1 MLKRKVVKY
10 LTDWKKRQGH
20 KPLVID
26 GARQVGKTRSVIEFG
41 KNNYKNLV
49 VINFILAPK
58 FKTIFDDGFEVDSI
72 IKNISL
78 LEPEWHFEPGS
89 TLIFFDELQDC
100 PNCATSLKSFHIDG
114 RYDVICSGSLM
125 GMHYKEIDSNAVG
138 YKEDYTMYSMDF
150 EEYLW
155 AFGYGEDVIESL
167 LDKMVAVT
175 PLSATEM
182 SVFASKYRDYM
193 IVGGMPEIVNKF
205 VESGNFSGVLP
216 AQRQLLLDYEQ
227 DITKY
232 AAPLDKSKILSVYRH
247 IPVFLAKDNKK
258 FQITKISRN
267 ARSRDFVGVVDWLR
281 DAGIVNIC
289 YCLDRPELPLAGNY
303 KYDNYKMYYHDNGL
317 LIASL
322 DDEAQDDLRVNRNFN
337 TYKGAVFENAIG
349 EALVKQGYKLY
360 FYRNEKSTV
369 EMDFFVRTA
378 ANLVPVEVKA
388 SNGASPSMRRL
399 VDNDTY
405 PDIKYGV
412 KFCVSNIGFDG
423 KIYTFPH
430 FLAFLLRR
438 FLERTAA
445 LS

>member
-1 MLKRKVVKY
+1 MLKRKVIKY

-41 KNNYKNLV
+41 KNNCKNLV

-167 LDKMVAVT
+167 LDKMVSVT

-193 IVGGMPEIVNKF
+193 IVGGMPEIVNGF
-205 VESGNFSGVLP
+205 VESGNFRVFCRHSASCCL
-216 AQRQLLLDYEQ
+216 
-227 DITKY
+227 IT
-232 AAPLDKSKILSVYRH
+232 SK
-247 IPVFLAKDNKK
+247 
-258 FQITKISRN
+258 T
-267 ARSRDFVGVVDWLR
+267 
-281 DAGIVNIC
+281 
-289 YCLDRPELPLAGNY
+289 
-303 KYDNYKMYYHDNGL
+303 
-317 LIASL
+317 
-322 DDEAQDDLRVNRNFN
+322 
-337 TYKGAVFENAIG
+337 
-349 EALVKQGYKLY
+349 
-360 FYRNEKSTV
+360 
-369 EMDFFVRTA
+369 
-378 ANLVPVEVKA
+378 
-388 SNGASPSMRRL
+388 
-399 VDNDTY
+399 
-405 PDIKYGV
+405 
-412 KFCVSNIGFDG
+412 
-423 KIYTFPH
+423 
-430 FLAFLLRR
+430 
-438 FLERTAA
+438 
-445 LS
+445 